1 MRQSIFDYVGNLDT
15 LIAVVVGALLATSGA
30 LFAELI
36 QDRLNRKRRERDAA
50 RFFGE
55 ILASIDRIIDFAFRS
70 QTIGDE
76 WGSVTQR
83 LFRTAMR
90 EAGVYER
97 NRERLF
103 DLRNAELRSRIHTHF
118 LSETFPIDAVLTSC
132 EQIEELSNETQETPP
147 SGRLKTRLEKLR
159 LVRQRSLETLRR
171 EHAKTHEIC
180 AELEK
185 IGGVKF
191 SYVSSAAPITQQ
203 TQNATDNIIDDVE
216 DCTGQTATR
225 APENTIS

>member
-15 LIAVVVGALLATSGA
+15 LIAVIIGALLATLGA

-55 ILASIDRIIDFAFRS
+55 ILASIDRIIDFAFD
-70 QTIGDE
+70 TMAIGDE

-83 LFRTAMR
+83 VFETALR

-103 DLRNAELRSRIHTHF
+103 DIHDAQLRERIHTHF
-118 LSETFPIDAVLTSC
+118 LMETFPIEAVLKSC
-132 EQIEELSNETQETPP
+132 EQIEQARGNETLPP
-147 SGRLKTRLEKLR
+147 HPSDQGSARLEDLR
-159 LVRQRSLETLRR
+159 IGRQRALEALRR
-171 EHAKTHEIC
+171 EHAKTREIC
-180 AELEK
+180 TALEK
-185 IGGVKF
+185 IAGVKF
-191 SYVSSAAPITQQ
+191 RFFATTAPVAPQIDNWQDRAKGGAKESASEVTSQS
-203 TQNATDNIIDDVE
+203 
-216 DCTGQTATR
+216 
-225 APENTIS
+225 PE